1 MINTG
6 QFSTQE
12 GILSTT
18 SGKTVPFFLGG
29 ARDNVCMTTGIT
41 LSFMN
46 GNEQVSFREVDTFYS
61 ANQEEY
67 ALPLPELFDRP
78 SGALQVKYKARVAG
92 GTLEK
97 TTKLT
102 LKCVGPIAGV
112 TPVSPAPNAFVV
124 DEGRTPV
131 EFQLGNECQAEN
143 VVLSVNGVRTVVPS
157 TGGTLVMKDDTAVT
171 WTAHMED
178 VLGTPG
184 AYSEPQTFYMC
195 PKMSFVSHSN
205 QSVAVRTEEESATE
219 VVLAWPMFEWA
230 DAHVCGQAADTLGV
244 VKYKLTLKD
253 ENGAESVSTVSTRN
267 ISLSLLPGTY
277 AAKFEVVV
285 GGATL
290 RHHEQWS
297 VHVFMPTPVG
307 PEDDSDEGGLSKGA
321 ITGIAVGCS
330 VVGAALIVGLVLLII
345 FSVRRYGKKKA
356 DEAVA
361 QSQASLQTTM
371 GQPDGNVYLVDPS
384 MVMMDQMTGMP
395 VVMDPAAAVPAPP
408 TPKGSQELSQ
418 SSLSQPQ
425 QASTLS
431 LEQQQQMAM
440 MMMMSQ
446 QQQQSFPMTLSSMA
460 SPPQQMPTV
469 DE

>member
-1 MINTG
+1 M
-6 QFSTQE
+6 
-12 GILSTT
+12 
-18 SGKTVPFFLGG
+18 
-29 ARDNVCMTTGIT
+29 
-41 LSFMN
+41 
-46 GNEQVSFREVDTFYS
+46 
-61 ANQEEY
+61 
-67 ALPLPELFDRP
+67 
-78 SGALQVKYKARVAG
+78 
-92 GTLEK
+92 
-97 TTKLT
+97 
-102 LKCVGPIAGV
+102 
-112 TPVSPAPNAFVV
+112 
-124 DEGRTPV
+124 
-131 EFQLGNECQAEN
+131 
-143 VVLSVNGVRTVVPS
+143 
-157 TGGTLVMKDDTAVT
+157 
-171 WTAHMED
+171 
-178 VLGTPG
+178 
-184 AYSEPQTFYMC
+184 
-195 PKMSFVSHSN
+195 
-205 QSVAVRTEEESATE
+205 
-219 VVLAWPMFEWA
+219 
-230 DAHVCGQAADTLGV
+230 
-244 VKYKLTLKD
+244 
-253 ENGAESVSTVSTRN
+253 STRN

-290 RHHEQWS
+290 KHHEQWS
-297 VHVFMPTPVG
+297 VRVFMPTPVG

-371 GQPDGNVYLVDPS
+371 GQPDGNVYIVDPS

-446 QQQQSFPMTLSSMA
+446 QQQQSFPMTFSSVA
-460 SPPQQMPTV
+460 TPPQQMPTV